1 MFKGDIRYHII
12 ALFTIV
18 VWGTTFVSTKVL
30 LNHGLSPVTI
40 FFMRFALAY
49 IAIWSIAPRRLWA
62 DSRRDEWLMCGAGVA
77 GGSLYFLLENVALEF
92 SPASNVSLLVCTTPL
107 WTMLLFAT
115 VYRGERLTLWKIAAS
130 VVSIAGVVL
139 VVLNGRFVLKLSP
152 KGDVLALAAAMMW
165 ALYSLVMRRLGDKY
179 DMLFVSRKIFFYGLL
194 TIAPAMFWSP
204 LVLDLGVLSQ
214 GAVWGNILY
223 LGVVAS
229 MICYVLWNRTINHLG
244 AVRTT
249 NYIYLNPVV
258 TIITSFFILHERI
271 TMVAV
276 AGTILILAGMYF
288 VEHQPKWRRK
298 A

>member
-49 IAIWSIAPRRLWA
+49 SAIWSIAPRRLWA

-152 KGDVLALAAAMMW
+152 
-165 ALYSLVMRRLGDKY
+165 
-179 DMLFVSRKIFFYGLL
+179 
-194 TIAPAMFWSP
+194 
-204 LVLDLGVLSQ
+204 
-214 GAVWGNILY
+214 
-223 LGVVAS
+223 
-229 MICYVLWNRTINHLG
+229 
-244 AVRTT
+244 
-249 NYIYLNPVV
+249 
-258 TIITSFFILHERI
+258 
-271 TMVAV
+271 
-276 AGTILILAGMYF
+276 
-288 VEHQPKWRRK
+288 
-298 A
+298 